1 MRVTRQKKVL
11 VYIPSESGGIAEYAV
26 CQCRALIKQG
36 VGVVCL
42 VPPSF
47 LGGRDPGFETIPC
60 LLDPPKARP
69 RLFKKIGMLWR
80 IIGNRLIL
88 VWQVCKHRPDLVL
101 LDTYVEYFSPL
112 WIWPHWLLARVFGIK
127 YAANL
132 HDPVRNFVVG
142 PTWWH
147 HLSVRLAYLPLD
159 FVLVHQAL
167 ADPSVVPD
175 GVRVFVVPH
184 GLYAVSDQ
192 PRDAAAIRSDWGV
205 QAGQKVFL
213 SFGYVRDGKN
223 LDLAIRAL
231 ADVEDAF
238 LVIAGS
244 VASSNDRPFEYYRNL
259 ADEAGVLERCRFFE
273 GFVSD
278 EEIGRYFAGADFILL
293 TYSSSFHSQ
302 SGVLSIAA
310 HARKPILASASPSPM
325 IESVNKFHLGLTVP
339 PDSSDA
345 IAEGMR
351 WLLSNRAAPAWE
363 EYEAAASWDTNVRMI
378 LEGAGLPTAIR
389 S

>member
-1 MRVTRQKKVL
+1 MTPPKKVIF
-11 VYIPSESGGIAEYAV
+11 YISSQGGGIAESSV
-26 CQCRALIKQG
+26 CQCKALIKQG
-36 VGVVCL
+36 VRVVCL
-42 VPPSF
+42 VSPSF
-47 LGGRDPGFETIPC
+47 MGGRVLGFETTAC
-60 LLDPPKARP
+60 LLDSPSGQPS
-69 RLFKKIGMLWR
+69 LLKKIRMLFR
-80 IIGNRLIL
+80 IIYNRLIL
-88 VWQVCKHRPDLVL
+88 VWQICRHRPDLVL

-112 WIWPHWLLARVFGIK
+112 WIWPDLLLSRVFGIK

-147 HLSVRLAYLPLD
+147 NLSVRLAYLPLD
-159 FVLVHQAL
+159 FVLVHHPLVDA
-167 ADPSVVPD
+167 SIVPD
-175 GVRVFVVPH
+175 GVRVLVVPL
-184 GLYAVSDQ
+184 GIPELSNELL
-192 PRDAAAIRSDWGV
+192 DASSIRSDWGV

-231 ADVEDAF
+231 ANVREAF

-244 VASSNDRPFEYYRNL
+244 VASSNDRPLEYYRNL
-259 ADEAGVLERCRFFE
+259 ASELGVLERCRFFE

-278 EEIGRYFAGADFILL
+278 REIGRYFAGADFILL

-302 SGVLSIAA
+302 SGVLGIAA
-310 HARKPILASASPSPM
+310 HARKPILASASPGPLTA
-325 IESVNKFHLGLTVP
+325 SVNMFDLGLTVP
-339 PDSSDA
+339 PDSSVA

-351 WLLSNRAAPAWE
+351 RMLSNSVSPRWE
-363 EYEAAASWDTNVRMI
+363 DYEAAASWDTNVRMI
-378 LEGAGLPTAIR
+378 LEGSGLSVATT